1 MSYEKQTWTTGDTI
15 TAEKLNHMEDGIESY
30 SNVEVIQ
37 VINNSV
43 LLTYTDMPKLLESF
57 NNGKII
63 LLRVSMNS
71 SLYVGYVQHLTFEP
85 AEYGEPNEYFIQ
97 AIGMTHGDSLNAGLF
112 YSMIKVPEIGN
123 ITLEVERTNLA
134 VKQSN

>member
-15 TAEKLNHMEDGIESY
+15 TAEKLNHMENGIKNY

-37 VINNSV
+37 VVNNSV
-43 LLTYTDMPKLLESF
+43 LLTYADMPKLLESF

-63 LLRVSMNS
+63 LLRVSFDNY
-71 SLYVGYVQHLTFEP
+71 LYVGYVQILTFNP
-85 AEYGEPNEYFIQ
+85 AEYGNPNSYFIQ

-112 YSMIKVPEIGN
+112 HSTIGVPETGN
-123 ITLEVERTNLA
+123 TTLEIETTNLA
-134 VKQSN
+134 VK